1 MNHTNPI
8 SAIADHPRVR
18 AALAAFAANLE
29 TAVAR
34 IIAIQQIPSPTFA
47 EARRAAYVEEQF
59 AALGLR
65 DVGQDDLHN
74 VYGRLPGGD
83 PTARPVIISA
93 HSDTVFPAA
102 TDLSVRRDGQILHG
116 PGIGDNAAG
125 VAGLLLL
132 AEALRAHDLTTPAD
146 LWFVCNV
153 GEEGLGD
160 LRGMRAVVERFGQ
173 AASYIVLEGG
183 LYGQIAHQAIGVRR
197 FRVDIKAAG
206 GHSWGNFG
214 AASAVHEAARL
225 IAALD
230 GLSVPASPKTTYNV
244 GVVSGGSSVNT
255 IAQEAMFLLD
265 LRSEATAELE
275 RLVRQVESLVA
286 EAGKSARDNGRE
298 VAFTLTQVG
307 ARPAGAIGRSAPL
320 VKWAEAALRT
330 VGSSQ
335 ITYIAGSTDANI
347 PLSQGIPAVCV
358 GLTVAGNAH
367 RLDEYIELQHLPR
380 GLGHVLLL
388 ALTAGGFRG

>member
-1 MNHTNPI
+1 MNRTNPI
-8 SAIADHPRVR
+8 PAIADHPRVKG
-18 AALAAFAANLE
+18 ALDAFGADLE

-47 EARRAAYVEEQF
+47 EAQRAAYVEAQF
-59 AALGLR
+59 AALALR
-65 DVGQDDLHN
+65 DVAQDGLHN
-74 VYGRLPGGD
+74 VYGRLPGVD

-93 HSDTVFPAA
+93 HSDTVFPAE

-116 PGIGDNAAG
+116 PGIGDNATG

-132 AEALRAHDLTTPAD
+132 AEALRAHDLTTPTD

-160 LRGMRAVVERFGQ
+160 LRGMRAVVERFGR
-173 AASYIVLEGG
+173 AASYIVIEGG

-197 FRVDIKAAG
+197 FRVDIKAEG
-206 GHSWGNFG
+206 GHSWGAFG

-225 IAALD
+225 ITAFDAL
-230 GLSVPASPKTTYNV
+230 SAPASPKTTYNV
-244 GVVSGGSSVNT
+244 GVISGGSSVNT

-265 LRSEATAELE
+265 LRSEAAAELE
-275 RLVRQVESLVA
+275 RLVQQVESLVA
-286 EAGKSARDNGRE
+286 AAGKSARDNGRE

-320 VKWAEAALRT
+320 VKWAEAALHA
-330 VGSSQ
+330 VGCAQ
-335 ITYIAGSTDANI
+335 VTYIAGSTDANI

-358 GLTVAGNAH
+358 GLAVAGNAH
-367 RLDEYIELQHLPR
+367 RLDEYIDLQFLPR
-380 GLGHVLLL
+380 GLGQALLL
-388 ALTAGGFRG
+388 TLAAGGFRG